1 LRKKQYEK
9 TDEEMLEIAKEIVL
23 IKTKNQLNLLK
34 NMRDKDDLFK
44 KEIENTKSIISKIP
58 QSENYESLL

>member
-9 TDEEMLEIAKEIVL
+9 TEEEMLEIAKEIVL

-34 NMRDKDDLFK
+34 NIRGKDDLFK
-44 KEIENTKSIISKIP
+44 KEIENTKGIISKIP